1 VLNLIFVH
9 AAHHHLMGN
18 LSLLQQTAPSW
29 RRGCQQ
35 QQNKQAT
42 FISLIL
48 VAATLGMKREENDA
62 RSSKVVTSSTTLVSE
77 RALKR
82 ARQAMRCLPF
92 RRAFYNELEHE
103 ARSSTQ
109 LSSQK
114 DWMAISRKPL
124 SRSSTED
131 DLIWLIQVGV
141 LRREVD
147 GQGLTERVRLTPMGR
162 DLLDNW
168 DGEIPSADALQVMH
182 HWLRRHRPRL

>member
-1 VLNLIFVH
+1 M
-9 AAHHHLMGN
+9 LM
-18 LSLLQQTAPSW
+18 T
-29 RRGCQQ
+29 
-35 QQNKQAT
+35 
-42 FISLIL
+42 
-48 VAATLGMKREENDA
+48 ATLGIKREENGA
-62 RSSKVVTSSTTLVSE
+62 RRSKVVTTSTTLVSV

-82 ARQAMRCLPF
+82 AQQAMRCLPF
-92 RRAFYNELEHE
+92 RRAFYDELEHE

-109 LSSQK
+109 ISSQHN
-114 DWMAISRKPL
+114 WMAISRKPL

-162 DLLDNW
+162 DLLDGW
-168 DGEIPSADALQVMH
+168 KGEIPNADALQVVH

>member
-1 VLNLIFVH
+1 
-9 AAHHHLMGN
+9 MGN
-18 LSLLQQTAPSW
+18 LSLLQKTAPGW
-29 RRGCQQ
+29 RRRCQQ
-35 QQNKQAT
+35 QHNKQAT
-42 FISLIL
+42 SISLIL
-48 VAATLGMKREENDA
+48 VTATLEIKREENGV
-62 RSSKVVTSSTTLVSE
+62 RSGKVVTSSTSLVSA

-92 RRAFYNELEHE
+92 RRAFYNDLEDE

-109 LSSQK
+109 LSSQQN
-114 DWMAISRKPL
+114 WMAISRKPL
-124 SRSSTED
+124 SRSRTED

-162 DLLDNW
+162 DLLDDW
-168 DGEIPSADALQVMH
+168 DGEIPNADALQVLH

>member
-1 VLNLIFVH
+1 MVV
-9 AAHHHLMGN
+9 
-18 LSLLQQTAPSW
+18 TD
-29 RRGCQQ
+29 
-35 QQNKQAT
+35 
-42 FISLIL
+42 
-48 VAATLGMKREENDA
+48 TLGGKREENET
-62 RSSKVVTSSTTLVSE
+62 RSSKVVTSSTTLVSA

-82 ARQAMRCLPF
+82 AQQAMRCLPF
-92 RRAFYNELEHE
+92 RRAFYDELEHE
-103 ARSSTQ
+103 ALSSSQ

-114 DWMAISRKPL
+114 NWMAISRKPL

-162 DLLDNW
+162 DLLDGW
-168 DGEIPSADALQVMH
+168 QGEIPTADALQIVH

>member
-1 VLNLIFVH
+1 
-9 AAHHHLMGN
+9 MGN
-18 LSLLQQTAPSW
+18 LSLLQQTAPRW

-35 QQNKQAT
+35 QQNQQAT

-48 VAATLGMKREENDA
+48 VAATLGIQREENDA

>member
-1 VLNLIFVH
+1 
-9 AAHHHLMGN
+9 M
-18 LSLLQQTAPSW
+18 
-29 RRGCQQ
+29 
-35 QQNKQAT
+35 
-42 FISLIL
+42 L
-48 VAATLGMKREENDA
+48 VTATLGMKREENES
-62 RSSKVVTSSTTLVSE
+62 RSSKVVTTSTTLVST

-109 LSSQK
+109 LSNRKS
-114 DWMAISRKPL
+114 WVSISRKPL
-124 SRSSTED
+124 HQSKTED

-162 DLLDNW
+162 DLLDDW

>member
-1 VLNLIFVH
+1 MSH
-9 AAHHHLMGN
+9 EA
-18 LSLLQQTAPSW
+18 
-29 RRGCQQ
+29 
-35 QQNKQAT
+35 
-42 FISLIL
+42 
-48 VAATLGMKREENDA
+48 A
-62 RSSKVVTSSTTLVSE
+62 RSLTSSTTLVSA

-82 ARQAMRCLPF
+82 AQQAMRCLPF
-92 RRAFYNELEHE
+92 RRAFYDELEHE
-103 ARSSTQ
+103 ALSSTQ

-114 DWMAISRKPL
+114 NWMAISRKPL

-162 DLLDNW
+162 DLLDGW
-168 DGEIPSADALQVMH
+168 QGEIPTADALQIVH

>member
-1 VLNLIFVH
+1 ML
-9 AAHHHLMGN
+9 
-18 LSLLQQTAPSW
+18 
-29 RRGCQQ
+29 
-35 QQNKQAT
+35 AT
-42 FISLIL
+42 
-48 VAATLGMKREENDA
+48 ATLGVRQEENES
-62 RSSKVVTSSTTLVSE
+62 RSGKVVTSSTILVSA

-92 RRAFYNELEHE
+92 RRAFYNNLEHQ
-103 ARSSTQ
+103 ALSSTQ
-109 LSSQK
+109 LSGQQN
-114 DWMAISRKPL
+114 WMAISRKPL

-162 DLLDNW
+162 DLLDDW
-168 DGEIPSADALQVMH
+168 DGEIPTADAVQVIH